1 MGSFKVVSQ
10 DCFRNR
16 SKYLPICLFLK
27 DSKIVSLFPVLTW
40 KIVTYIKFPSAF
52 KNGNFSLTE

>member
-1 MGSFKVVSQ
+1 MESFQVVSQ

-16 SKYLPICLFLK
+16 SKCLPICLFLK
-27 DSKIVSLFPVLTW
+27 DSKIVSLFPILTW
-40 KIVTYIKFPSAF
+40 KIVTYITFPSVF